1 MSHINGHSNDAMP
14 KLNLGSG
21 VTTTQHAAVADLI
34 AAGYSLCRIPRGAKN
49 PTDLGWQLKS
59 AIVEDFINENI
70 GIVCGPLSSG
80 VVCIDL
86 DGIEVATVDRY
97 LPATAMEDGRPG
109 SPRAHRWFKITD
121 TSWPDDLLPG
131 PSTATRRAMDAG
143 LLPRFCGSRNLRSV
157 DNRKV
162 GVELKGAGQQATCPP
177 SLTAHGQRA
186 WEGGCRG
193 EPAWISYAD
202 LLAAVENLA
211 EAVGWRRSI
220 KPNESATANA
230 YARLGMSDAV
240 LLARARGARNG
251 ERFAAL
257 WNKPDATSEDDAAL
271 LGMLS
276 FWTYDADQ
284 LDRLWLASPC
294 GSRLKTQ
301 SRSDYRA
308 RTIAFIQ
315 RAHHV

>member
-1 MSHINGHSNDAMP
+1 VSTDNAILDLLNGGFA
-14 KLNLGSG
+14 
-21 VTTTQHAAVADLI
+21 
-34 AAGYSLCRIPRGAKN
+34 LCRIPCGEKN

-59 AIVEDFINENI
+59 ATADECIDHNV
-70 GIVCGPLSSG
+70 GIICGPLSGG
-80 VVCIDL
+80 VVCVDL
-86 DGIEVATVDRY
+86 DGIEVVTADHY
-97 LPATAMEDGRPG
+97 LPTTAMEDGRPG
-109 SPRAHRWFKITD
+109 SPRAHRWYRITD
-121 TSWPDDLLPG
+121 TIWPDDLLPG

-143 LLPRFCGSRNLRSV
+143 LLPRFCGSRNLRSAI
-157 DNRKV
+157 DRKI
-162 GVELKGAGQQATCPP
+162 GVEVKGAGTQATVPP
-177 SLTAHGQRA
+177 SMTKHGPRA
-186 WEGGCRG
+186 WEGGRRG
-193 EPAWISYAD
+193 DPDSINYAD

-211 EAVGWRRSI
+211 EAVGWRRPM
-220 KPNESATANA
+220 KRNEAATASA

-251 ERFAAL
+251 DRFAAL

-276 FWTYDADQ
+276 FWTHDADQ

-308 RTIAFIQ
+308 RSIAFIQ
-315 RAHHV
+315 RSQHV